1 MIRKIFVAVIVAV
14 FMLSSRIVC
23 ADIPI
28 DWSKVQRVSSKSDLA
43 KYIEASRQRGE
54 DFLPV
59 ILTSGLTIN
68 VHEFITLC
76 PSSVVSQKVIAN
88 DGQNMRVIFQIKD
101 YPGTRVANAYLSGN
115 VDWLSADEKQ
125 LYNAAVAVV
134 NEANKRGNDLAKE
147 LYIYEYIMNHATYL
161 TGDMNNQPR
170 FVTAMG
176 VLLDGKANCQGYAD
190 AFYMLGRMCGLNV
203 GRISG
208 QAGGGGHAWNT
219 ITFNDG
225 KTYFVDA
232 TWDDSN
238 IKFGGFRNYNSY
250 IYFNAPIEIMQTTHA
265 WDWSLAPA
273 NLQSSIDE
281 RYGYC
286 CLTNTKR
293 LNNAL
298 AGLNLIAKEIAADKQ
313 KWFSVMVPFDE
324 RFSSAHIKEVNAY
337 IGHEFVKTYN
347 ARLNY
352 YLYVNKYGNYLVFMV
367 ATP

>member
-1 MIRKIFVAVIVAV
+1 MIKKFFVAVLAAL
-14 FMLSSRIVC
+14 FMLSPRISF
-23 ADIPI
+23 AEIPI
-28 DWSKVQRVSSKSDLA
+28 DWNRVQRISSKSDLA
-43 KYIEASRQRGE
+43 RYIEASRQRNE

-59 ILTSGLTIN
+59 ILTNGLTIN

-115 VDWLSADEKQ
+115 TDWLSADEKQ
-125 LYNAAVAVV
+125 LYNAAVAIV
-134 NEANKRGNDLAKE
+134 NEANKRNNDLGKE
-147 LYIYEYIMNHATYL
+147 LYIYEQIMHRATYL

-203 GRISG
+203 NRISG
-208 QAGGGGHAWNT
+208 KAGGGGHAWNT
-219 ITFNDG
+219 ITFKDG
-225 KTYFVDA
+225 RTYFVDT

-238 IKFGGFRNYNSY
+238 IKFGGFRNFNSY
-250 IYFNAPIEIMQTTHA
+250 VYFNAPVEIMQATHS

-273 NLQSSIDE
+273 NLQSSIDD

-293 LNNAL
+293 VNNAA
-298 AGLNLIAKEIAADKQ
+298 AGLKLIAKKIATENQ
-313 KWFSVMVPFDE
+313 KWFSVMVPYDE
-324 RFSSAHIKEVNAY
+324 KFSNKHIQEVSNYLGSELA
-337 IGHEFVKTYN
+337 KYN
-347 ARLNY
+347 AKVRF
-352 YLYVNKYGNYLVFMV
+352 YLYVNKYGNYLVFMAAV
-367 ATP
+367 P

>member
-1 MIRKIFVAVIVAV
+1 MIKRFFVAMIALVL
-14 FMLSSRIVC
+14 MLSVSIVS
-23 ADIPI
+23 ANVPI
-28 DWSKVQRVSSKSDLA
+28 DWSKVQKVSSKSDLA
-43 KYIEASRQRGE
+43 KYIESSRQRGE

-59 ILTSGLTIN
+59 ILTNGLTIN

-76 PSSVVSQKVIAN
+76 PSSVVSQKVVAN
-88 DGQNMRVIFQIKD
+88 DGQNMRVVFQIKD
-101 YPGTRVANAYLSGN
+101 YPGTRVANAYLSGKT
-115 VDWLSADEKQ
+115 DWLSADEKQ

-134 NEANKRGNDLAKE
+134 NEANKRQGDLAKE
-147 LYIYEYIMNHATYL
+147 LFIYEYIMNHATYL
-161 TGDMNNQPR
+161 TGDMTNQPR
-170 FVTAMG
+170 FVTAAG
-176 VLLDGKANCQGYAD
+176 VLIDGKANCQGYAD

-208 QAGGGGHAWNT
+208 QAGGSGHAWNT
-219 ITFNDG
+219 ITFDDG

-238 IKFGGFRNYNSY
+238 IKFGGWRNFNSY
-250 IYFNAPIEIMQTTHA
+250 IYFNAPIEVIQTTHTL
-265 WDWSLAPA
+265 DWSLTPP
-273 NLQSSIDE
+273 NMQSSIDA

-286 CLTNTKR
+286 CLTNTRR

-298 AGLNLIAKEIAADKQ
+298 AGLNLIAKEIATNNQ

-337 IGHEFVKTYN
+337 LGHEFVKTYN
-347 ARLNY
+347 ARIQY
-352 YLYVNKYGNYLVFMV
+352 YLYVNRYGNYLVFMV

>member
-1 MIRKIFVAVIVAV
+1 MIKKIFVAVLAALFI
-14 FMLSSRIVC
+14 MSSRTF
-23 ADIPI
+23 AEIPI
-28 DWSKVQRVSSKSDLA
+28 DWNRVQRISSKSDLA
-43 KYIEASRQRGE
+43 KYIEASRQRNE

-59 ILTSGLTIN
+59 ILTNGLTIN

-88 DGQNMRVIFQIKD
+88 DGQNMRIIFQIKD

-115 VDWLSADEKQ
+115 TDWLSADEKQ

-134 NEANKRGNDLAKE
+134 NEAKKRDSDLGKE
-147 LYIYEYIMNHATYL
+147 LYIYEHIMNHATYL

-208 QAGGGGHAWNT
+208 QAGGGGHLWNT
-219 ITFNDG
+219 ITFKDG
-225 KTYFVDA
+225 KTYFVDT

-250 IYFNAPIEIMQTTHA
+250 IYFNAPVEIMQATHA

-293 LNNAL
+293 LNNAA
-298 AGLNLIAKEIAADKQ
+298 AGLKLLAKKIATENQ
-313 KWFSVMVPFDE
+313 KWFSVMVPYDE
-324 RFSSAHIKEVNAY
+324 NFSNKHIQEVSDYLGN
-337 IGHEFVKTYN
+337 ELSKYN
-347 ARLNY
+347 AKVRF

-367 ATP
+367 AVP